1 MTHQNFIKKNAKSGI
16 NVKIF
21 TNVGE
26 PRLKGG
32 GWMGLLDIFNTAGS
46 SLPTPS
52 NFRAVQDPQR
62 RNSFTAGASVYGPL
76 LEIQA

>member
-32 GWMGLLDIFNTAGS
+32 EWMGLLDIFNTAGS
-46 SLPTPS
+46 SLPTPQILGL
-52 NFRAVQDPQR
+52 FKIHKEGIPLPQELL
-62 RNSFTAGASVYGPL
+62 FTAHC
-76 LEIQA
+76 